1 MELKDTQAA
10 LEAILFASGEP
21 VGVERLCLT
30 LELDR
35 ETVDELCSHLADQYS
50 YERRGLRVLRLDN
63 AWQMASAPEYADLIR
78 QTFES
83 RKPAK
88 LSQPA
93 LEVLSI
99 IAYFQ
104 PTTRA
109 YVDQVRGV
117 DSSYTVGLLLEREL
131 IEECGRLAVPGRP
144 ILYRTTKNFLRSFSL
159 SSLDELPELP
169 NSTAEDGQLT
179 LEIQANIEKLR
190 AQQELADISD
200 DELLEAAAK
209 LAEYGFTSY
218 RAVGDGET
226 VTDQTPPAGR
236 IVPLG
241 AEIIL
246 YMGAENPASPARCP
260 TWWDSPPQT
269 PTGGW
274 RTRG

>member
-209 LAEYGFTSY
+209 LAAEEAAQTLDPADFPAEE
-218 RAVGDGET
+218 AVPPPEGDTGGTAPNKADASPPE
-226 VTDQTPPAGR
+226 PPASAELAPSDG
-236 IVPLG
+236 LG
-241 AEIIL
+241 ESL
-246 YMGAENPASPARCP
+246 S
-260 TWWDSPPQT
+260 
-269 PTGGW
+269 
-274 RTRG
+274 

>member
-63 AWQMASAPEYADLIR
+63 DLIR

-209 LAEYGFTSY
+209 LAAEEAAQTLDPADFPAEE
-218 RAVGDGET
+218 AVPPPEGDTGGTAPNKADASPPE
-226 VTDQTPPAGR
+226 PPASAELAPSDG
-236 IVPLG
+236 LG
-241 AEIIL
+241 ESL
-246 YMGAENPASPARCP
+246 S
-260 TWWDSPPQT
+260 
-269 PTGGW
+269 
-274 RTRG
+274 